1 MTDDVVLIEH
11 REPGIALLTLNRP
24 ERLNAWNG
32 ELATRYFELLDQAA
46 ADPAVKV
53 IVVTG
58 AGRGF
63 CAGADMETLQ
73 GIGAASGSGGAESAA
88 GGRPQYYTTMVPK
101 PVIAAVNGACAGI
114 GMVQALMCDIRFA
127 AAGAKFTTAFS
138 RRGLIAEYGMSWVLP
153 RLVGTARALDLLYSG
168 RVFLAEEAAQ
178 MGLVNEV
185 VAPEHLLDRTL
196 EFAAELATYA
206 SPTSMSVIKR
216 QVYGDWDRGLVAA
229 TDDAIEMMKA
239 SLRCGDFKEGVASF
253 LQKRTPAFAP
263 VDPSV

>member
-1 MTDDVVLIEH
+1 MTDDVVLMEL
-11 REPGIALLTLNRP
+11 REPGIALITLNRP

-32 ELATRYFELLDQAA
+32 ELATRYFELLDEAA

-63 CAGADMETLQ
+63 CAGADMDTLQ
-73 GIGAASGSGGAESAA
+73 GIGASSGSGGAESAA
-88 GGRPQYYTTMVPK
+88 GGRPQYHTTLVPK

-114 GMVQALMCDIRFA
+114 GMVQALMCDMRFA
-127 AAGAKFTTAFS
+127 AAGAKFTTAFA

-153 RLVGTARALDLLYSG
+153 RLVGTARALDLLFSG
-168 RVFLAEEAAQ
+168 RVVLAEEAAQ

-185 VAPEHLLDRTL
+185 VAPEFLLDRTL
-196 EFAAELATYA
+196 EYAAELATHS
-206 SPTSMSVIKR
+206 SPTSMSVMKR
-216 QVYGDWDRGLVAA
+216 QVYGDWDRGVVPA
-229 TDDAIEMMKA
+229 TGDAIELMKA
-239 SLRCGDFKEGVASF
+239 SLRRPDFKEGVASF
-253 LQKRTPAFAP
+253 LQKRNPDFAA